1 MLSISRYAHESIRIH
16 NNVKVTVV
24 SIHENRVIL
33 GIEAPTEVPV
43 HREEIQ
49 REIELACKT

>member
-1 MLSISRYAHESIRIH
+1 MLSISRYAHESIRIN